1 MARVLLSPHVGGLL
15 VLIAVIAI
23 APYFFPSNFYFRI
36 FALVW
41 ISAIAVVGLNLL
53 MGYAGQV
60 SLGHAGFYGIGAY
73 AVAVL
78 PAHFG
83 IPSLVALVIG
93 LVLAGV
99 IAFFVGRPILR
110 LKGHYLAVATLG
122 MGILIAMVLTNEAQ
136 LTGGPD
142 GMAVPRLELFG
153 ERIRGSDTWY
163 WISGVTLV
171 IVCWL
176 ALNLVDSPTGRAL
189 RAVHDSEVAAQVNGI
204 DIAREKLKVFV
215 LSAVLAAL
223 AGSYHAFMGPTI
235 TPVLADFLHSIEL
248 VMMVVLGGMG
258 SVFGS
263 IVGAA
268 LLITLP
274 QLLTVFDEYKFMMLG
289 FLMMAFMIFLRQG
302 IVPSLVNL
310 IRARFAKAA
319 PRRETDS
326 AARPV
331 DPKEASSS

>member
-1 MARVLLSPHVGGLL
+1 MARVLFTPHVGGLL
-15 VLIAVIAI
+15 VLIAVIVI

-41 ISAIAVVGLNLL
+41 IASIAVVGLNLL

-78 PAHFG
+78 PHHFG
-83 IPSLVALVIG
+83 VPSLIALVIG
-93 LVLAGV
+93 LVVAGGLAYL
-99 IAFFVGRPILR
+99 VGRPILR

-122 MGILIAMVLTNEAQ
+122 MGILIAMVITNEAQ
-136 LTGGPD
+136 FTGGPD
-142 GMAVPRLELFG
+142 GMSVPRLELFG

-163 WISGVTLV
+163 WISGATLV
-171 IVCWL
+171 VICWL
-176 ALNLVDSPTGRAL
+176 ALNLVNSPTGRAL

-215 LSAVLAAL
+215 LSAVFAAL

-235 TPVLADFLHSIEL
+235 TPVMADFLHSIEL
-248 VMMVVLGGMG
+248 VIMVVIGGMG

-263 IVGAA
+263 VVGAA
-268 LLITLP
+268 FLVTLP

-289 FLMMAFMIFLRQG
+289 LLMMAFMIFLRDG
-302 IVPSLVNL
+302 IVPSLGKL
-310 IRARFAKAA
+310 LRGRFAPAKAEE
-319 PRRETDS
+319 PS
-326 AARPV
+326 S
-331 DPKEASSS
+331 PKASEPSEAKPS